1 LPFLYVRVCSLA
13 VLLLF
18 VVACGG
24 DDDSP
29 DPADQ
34 SPASEG
40 GAPPGATEAPGS
52 VLTPRAGVPADMPLA
67 RALESE
73 GELEKAADAYI
84 IVAASPGPDKL
95 AATHSAARLL
105 LELEKPQSVRLLLEP
120 MLLGQTVP
128 PEQTAGR
135 YFLARAYAALD
146 MWNESLAQYDLYVQS
161 GRAALPYAYLDRAQ
175 TLIALGRAQEAM
187 DSLQSGLAMGVPDSM
202 RRTYLLALGQSNE
215 AADDAAGAIG
225 WYTALINESAR
236 DAPVALARIASI
248 KRRGADTSYG
258 DDLNRL
264 FSSYPGSPQ
273 ALEELNAALARGEPV
288 DAFVRGVVYYRHGD
302 YTTAE
307 PAFRE
312 RIGSSLNEAGVAE
325 SHYYLAAILESRGD
339 VPPALDSYS
348 RVTELNP
355 QSHLADDALW
365 WRARILEEEEKFSE
379 AWPLYQRVVHEYPGS
394 VFASDAAFR
403 DGMLEYRME
412 NFHAAAG
419 RWEQR
424 GAVVADADERAR
436 LDLWRGKALVRANDR
451 AGSESILTPL
461 RATNDVDYTGM
472 RARAVVRDQHNLAN
486 SEKEAS
492 VNLAPGF
499 DWVAAE
505 AWLVQK
511 TGRPLSEAW
520 TGDPRW
526 LRAQELWLVGRT
538 RYAEAEML
546 SLVESYARDPME
558 LYTLSRR
565 LAGDG
570 RVSTS
575 ARTGQRLLAAL
586 QTEVNV
592 GVPKPILSL
601 AYPAAFGAMVK
612 RYAEEEKISPLL
624 MLAFIRQ
631 ESLFDPRAVSPAGAM
646 GLTQVL
652 PATGEQLAPLLN
664 VQQFDSEDL
673 LQADLNLRF
682 GARFMA
688 DQLRRFGGEI
698 SVALAAYNG
707 GPNAAKRWRDSSG
720 PDADLFLEA
729 IEFSESRAY
738 VEIVSENYAIYRYL
752 YGGQPEPNLP

>member
-1 LPFLYVRVCSLA
+1 M
-13 VLLLF
+13 VLLMF
-18 VVACGG
+18 VACGG
-24 DDDSP
+24 DDDDSSSP
-29 DPADQ
+29 EDQ

-40 GAPPGATEAPGS
+40 NAPPGATEAPGA
-52 VLTPRAGVPADMPLA
+52 VLTPRAGLRADLPMA
-67 RALESE
+67 RGLESE
-73 GELEKAADAYI
+73 GELEKAAEAYI
-84 IVAASPGPDKL
+84 VVASARGPDKL
-95 AATHSAARLL
+95 QATHSAARVL
-105 LELEKPQSVRLLLEP
+105 LELEKPQAVRLLLEP

-128 PEQTAGR
+128 PEQAAGR
-135 YFLARAYAALD
+135 YFLGRAYAALG

-175 TLIALGRAQEAM
+175 SLIALGNAQEAM

-215 AADDAAGAIG
+215 AADNAAAAIG
-225 WYTALINESAR
+225 WYTALLNESGR

-248 KRRGADTSYG
+248 KRRGGDGSYG

-264 FSSYPGSPQ
+264 FSVYPGSAQ
-273 ALEELNAALARGEPV
+273 ALEELKAAVARGESV
-288 DAFVRGVVYYRHGD
+288 DAFVRGVVFYRHSD

-312 RIGSSLNEAGVAE
+312 RIDSAANQAGGAE

-339 VPPALDSYS
+339 IGAALDSYS
-348 RVTELNP
+348 RVTELSP

-365 WRARILEEEEKFSE
+365 WRARILEEDEKLNE
-379 AWPLYQRVVHEYPGS
+379 AGPLYQRIVNEYAES
-394 VFASDAAFR
+394 SFASDAAFR
-403 DGMLEYRME
+403 IGMLEYGME
-412 NFHAAAG
+412 NFRGAAG
-419 RWEQR
+419 IWEQSE
-424 GAVVADADERAR
+424 AAVADADERAR
-436 LDLWRGKALVRANDR
+436 LDLWRGKALVRAGDR
-451 AGSESILTPL
+451 AGADSVLTPL
-461 RATNDVDYTGM
+461 TIANKVDYSSM
-472 RARAVVRDQHNLAN
+472 RAREVVRDQHNLAN
-486 SEKEAS
+486 SQEEAS
-492 VNLAPGF
+492 INLAPSF

-505 AWLVQK
+505 NWLVQK
-511 TGRPLSEAW
+511 TARPISETWA
-520 TGDPRW
+520 GDPRW
-526 LRAQELWLVGRT
+526 RRAQELWLVGRP
-538 RYAEAEML
+538 RYAEAEVL
-546 SLVESYARDPME
+546 SLIESYSRDAME

-570 RVSTS
+570 RVSTA
-575 ARTGQRLLAAL
+575 ARAGQRLLTAL
-586 QTEVNV
+586 QTEVIV

-631 ESLFDPRAVSPAGAM
+631 ESSFDPRAVSPAGAM

-652 PATGEQLAPLLN
+652 PATGEQLARTFNL
-664 VQQFDSEDL
+664 QGFDSEDL
-673 LQADLNLRF
+673 LKADLNLRF

-720 PDADLFLEA
+720 PDADLFFEA
-729 IEFSESRAY
+729 IEFNESRAY